1 MIDNK
6 IHYITQINMLNDAL
20 LKALFRS
27 QEARDMIA
35 SFLSSITKISK
46 EKLMTAEYVGGE
58 NPKRRLYEKGKTS
71 DIIVIIDNRNRII
84 VEVNQYQTDHIFEK
98 NSTYAYSNLL
108 EATRISQIDYPKI
121 ILVNIDNMNYYETDR
136 PMLNFKSMDEE
147 SHIEN
152 DLYTSIH
159 LILVNIVNSK
169 YNIDK
174 EIEKFGRLLK
184 MKTLEEMKEEFKEDE
199 AYMSGIKKIEELVMD
214 PQFIGL
220 YDIEERRQRDMLD
233 SKLTGLREGRE
244 EGRLDGI
251 RENKMKVAKE
261 MLKDKLSYEVIA
273 KYTKL
278 TEQEIRELSINN

>member
-6 IHYITQINMLNDAL
+6 THYITQINMLNDAL

-27 QEARDMIA
+27 QEARNMIA

-108 EATRISQIDYPKI
+108 EATRISQVDYPKI

-159 LILVNIVNSK
+159 LILANIVNSK

-214 PQFIGL
+214 PEFIGL

-233 SKLTGLREGRE
+233 SKLTGLREGR
-244 EGRLDGI
+244 LDGI

-261 MLKDKLSYEVIA
+261 MLKDKLSYEAIA

>member
-6 IHYITQINMLNDAL
+6 THYITQINMLNDAL

-159 LILVNIVNSK
+159 LILANIVNSK

-233 SKLTGLREGRE
+233 SKLTGLREGR
-244 EGRLDGI
+244 LDGI

-261 MLKDKLSYEVIA
+261 MLKDKLSYEAIA

>member
-6 IHYITQINMLNDAL
+6 TYYITQINMLNDAL

-27 QEARDMIA
+27 QEARNMIA

-58 NPKRRLYEKGKTS
+58 HPKRRLYEKGKTS

-159 LILVNIVNSK
+159 LILAYIVNSK

-214 PQFIGL
+214 PQFVGL
-220 YDIEERRQRDMLD
+220 YDIEERRQRDIID
-233 SKLTGLREGRE
+233 SKLTGLREGR
-244 EGRLDGI
+244 LDGI
-251 RENKMKVAKE
+251 KEIASE
-261 MLKDKLSYEVIA
+261 MLKDKLSYETIA

-278 TEQEIRELSINN
+278 IEQEIRELSINN

>member
-6 IHYITQINMLNDAL
+6 THYITQINMLNDAL

-152 DLYTSIH
+152 DLYISIH
-159 LILVNIVNSK
+159 LILANTVNSK

-214 PQFIGL
+214 PEFIGL

-233 SKLTGLREGRE
+233 SKLTGLREGR
-244 EGRLDGI
+244 LDGI
-251 RENKMKVAKE
+251 REIARI
-261 MLKDKLSYEVIA
+261 MLKKGIDIKVISEC
-273 KYTKL
+273 TSL
-278 TEQEIRELSINN
+278 TEEELNKLK

>member
-1 MIDNK
+1 MIDIK
-6 IHYITQINMLNDAL
+6 THYITQINMLNDAL

-35 SFLSSITKISK
+35 SFLSSITGISK

-58 NPKRRLYEKGKTS
+58 HPKRRLYEKGKTS

-84 VEVNQYQTDHIFEK
+84 VEVNQYQTDYIFEK

-159 LILVNIVNSK
+159 LILANIVNSK

-184 MKTLEEMKEEFKEDE
+184 MKTLEEMKEEFREDE
-199 AYMSGIKKIEELVMD
+199 AYMSGIKKIEELVMN
-214 PQFIGL
+214 PEFAGL
-220 YDIEERRQRDMLD
+220 YDIEERRQRDIID
-233 SKLTGLREGRE
+233 SKLTGLREGR
-244 EGRLDGI
+244 LDGI
-251 RENKMKVAKE
+251 REIARM
-261 MLKDKLSYEVIA
+261 MLKKGIDIKVISEC
-273 KYTKL
+273 TSL
-278 TEQEIRELSINN
+278 TEEELNKLK

>member
-1 MIDNK
+1 MIDIK
-6 IHYITQINMLNDAL
+6 THYITQINMLNDAL

-27 QEARDMIA
+27 QEARNMIA

-108 EATRISQIDYPKI
+108 EATRISQVDYPKI

-159 LILVNIVNSK
+159 LILANIVNSK

-233 SKLTGLREGRE
+233 SKLTGLREGR
-244 EGRLDGI
+244 LDGI
-251 RENKMKVAKE
+251 REIARI
-261 MLKDKLSYEVIA
+261 MLKKGIDIKVISEC
-273 KYTKL
+273 TSL
-278 TEQEIRELSINN
+278 TEEELNKLK

>member
-1 MIDNK
+1 MIDK
-6 IHYITQINMLNDAL
+6 KTHYIKEINMLNDAL

>member
-6 IHYITQINMLNDAL
+6 THYITQINMLNDAL

-27 QEARDMIA
+27 QEARNMIA

-159 LILVNIVNSK
+159 LILANIVNSK

-233 SKLTGLREGRE
+233 SKLTGLREGR
-244 EGRLDGI
+244 LDGI
-251 RENKMKVAKE
+251 REIARI
-261 MLKDKLSYEVIA
+261 MLKKGIDIKVISEC
-273 KYTKL
+273 TSL
-278 TEQEIRELSINN
+278 TEEELNKLK